1 MQSYSVPA
9 GISAE
14 IRRLSGVTKPG
25 DTPVINMAM
34 LYGLG
39 SDPDPELLTGKQML
53 AVLDA
58 AAEVDFKVMYGTLH
72 A

>member
-1 MQSYSVPA
+1 M
-9 GISAE
+9 
-14 IRRLSGVTKPG
+14 TKPG

-58 AAEVDFKVMYGTLH
+58 AAEVDFKVMYGTLCN
-72 A
+72 